1 MISEAND
8 ITLRRDPSGFGLDK
22 GGMMLLTGD
31 KRHFDTESKMVD
43 YQKQVYNLQNH
54 AYYLERQ
61 LERLIT
67 INPEMQEA
75 LNNNKRENIAK
86 LNED

>member
-1 MISEAND
+1 MISDSNND

-22 GGMMLLTGD
+22 GGTMFSGD
-31 KRHFDTESKMVD
+31 KRQFDTEQKIVD

-54 AYYLERQ
+54 SYYLERQ

-75 LNNNKRENIAK
+75 LEK
-86 LNED
+86 